1 MPKAQ
6 RGSGCGG
13 RLNSNS
19 RCCKSQM
26 DFSSKLSSSVWWRS
40 RSFPTAHRYQ
50 HRKQQKQQ
58 KQQHSEKKKEK
69 RNREEE
75 ITIQPIKDTREKVA
89 WASAWNRFWLMIL
102 FFLSV
107 VVQVPCSFSLS
118 FFFPL
123 IVSLP
128 LPFFS
133 ASFFIASRRDD
144 RTARELYK
152 CCRRCRC
159 WIFHTLI

>member
-1 MPKAQ
+1 MFLRNYPHPSDDGVA
-6 RGSGCGG
+6 R
-13 RLNSNS
+13 
-19 RCCKSQM
+19 SQQLI
-26 DFSSKLSSSVWWRS
+26 DTNIENNKNNKNIENNKNNN
-40 RSFPTAHRYQ
+40 TA
-50 HRKQQKQQ
+50 
-58 KQQHSEKKKEK
+58 KKKE
-69 RNREEE
+69 RNRQEE

-89 WASAWNRFWLMIL
+89 WASAWNRLWLMIL

-152 CCRRCRC
+152 CCRRCRS
-159 WIFHTLI
+159 WIFYTLI